1 MRTGYLLPRN
11 QCCTTYCH
19 PCCLKMLFELVHC
32 LNIPELYLLR
42 TAMKKLAIVGRMLI
56 EIKIETPN
64 LSIFEYKGEVVSFS
78 SNALV
83 LSSSTCKVRSFLQSS
98 KFGMSQI
105 LRYVY
110 TFQILLS

>member
-1 MRTGYLLPRN
+1 
-11 QCCTTYCH
+11 
-19 PCCLKMLFELVHC
+19 
-32 LNIPELYLLR
+32 
-42 TAMKKLAIVGRMLI
+42 MKKLAIVGRMLI